1 MIHDETRDQ
10 ELAAGLP
17 PDETNVL
24 KRRPLPPL
32 IPEPREGDPWV
43 ASAVKAVEASI
54 TKFADEFRVHPFAHR
69 VEHSLHVRLV
79 RLLSER
85 DELRGWY
92 PLREGGFKSQLIH
105 KEWPETYGEKLE
117 DGTSKRRGS
126 FDIAIVT
133 PGQLRQASID
143 QFRLGRIA
151 APIVIELGLGYWD
164 KHLCADHK
172 KLEDSKVQHGYLVHL
187 SRMPSARRM
196 RTEKLINGMQNKL
209 INGRQNV
216 QVVYVHHDIPNK
228 RVSYK
233 ALDGKLVT
241 EEDYSPE

>member
-1 MIHDETRDQ
+1 MA
-10 ELAAGLP
+10 L
-17 PDETNVL
+17 
-24 KRRPLPPL
+24 
-32 IPEPREGDPWV
+32 REGASWV
-43 ASAVKAVEASI
+43 ANAVKAVEASI

-79 RLLSER
+79 QLLSER
-85 DELRGWY
+85 AEFRGWH
-92 PLREGGFKSQLIH
+92 PLKQGGFKSQLIH
-105 KEWPETYGEKLE
+105 KEWPETYGEELK

-133 PGQLRQASID
+133 PDQLRRASID

-164 KHLCADHK
+164 KHLRADHK
-172 KLEDSKVQHGYLVHL
+172 KLEDSKIQHGYLVHL

-196 RTEKLINGMQNKL
+196 HTEKLINGM
-209 INGRQNV
+209 QNV
-216 QVVYVHHDIPNK
+216 QVVYVHHDIPNR

-233 ALDGKLVT
+233 ALDGKLIT

>member
-1 MIHDETRDQ
+1 MIHDETQDQ

-17 PDETNVL
+17 PDETNAL

-43 ASAVKAVEASI
+43 ANAVTAVEASI
-54 TKFADEFRVHPFAHR
+54 TTFADEFRVHPFAHR
-69 VEHSLHVRLV
+69 VEHSLHVRLIQ
-79 RLLSER
+79 LLSER
-85 DELRGWY
+85 DELQGWH
-92 PLREGGFKSQLIH
+92 PLEEGGFKSQLIH
-105 KEWPETYGEKLE
+105 KEWPETYGEKLK

-164 KHLCADHK
+164 EHLRADHK
-172 KLEDSKVQHGYLVHL
+172 KLKDSKIQHGYLVHL
-187 SRMPSARRM
+187 SRMPSARRKD
-196 RTEKLINGMQNKL
+196 TENLINGMQD
-209 INGRQNV
+209 V
-216 QVVYVHHDIPNK
+216 QVVYVHHDIPNR
-228 RVSYK
+228 RVFYK
-233 ALDGKLVT
+233 ALDGELVT
-241 EEDYSPE
+241 EKGYSPE